1 MVAAENASSTHAE
14 AVQRP
19 PFGFP
24 DFTGAYKAWWT
35 AHPVMMA
42 EETLRFAAH
51 RLEEQA
57 KLVGKMSQCRTLSEA
72 AETQR
77 AFFDTAVHDYIKE
90 AETIAH
96 QAQEAI
102 SFAAGSNSKA

>member
-1 MVAAENASSTHAE
+1 MVAAKNASSTQADP
-14 AVQRP
+14 VQIS

-24 DFTGAYKAWWT
+24 DFTGAYRAWWT
-35 AHPVMMA
+35 AYPLTIA

-51 RLEEQA
+51 RLQEQA

-77 AFFDTAVHDYIKE
+77 AFFDTAVHDYRKE
-90 AETIAH
+90 AETFAQ

-102 SFAAGSNSKA
+102 SSAGGPTMKA